1 MVDGGC
7 LWGILLLAS
16 TILSAPSLNS
26 DSTDTK
32 VYVATSTNS
41 FNTST
46 SSTARGSTVNNSTSS
61 SGTKEDSDV
70 GNFKGNS
77 SDDTRCYCLAF
88 KFLFNFPWSVSEI
101 VRGMVKEYEEMYTEV
116 ILLLKTS
123 TLILS
128 KYQRLHTQ
136 SYLKNT
142 DRASPACKV
151 EIKILSCSCST

>member
-32 VYVATSTNS
+32 VYVATSTNI
-41 FNTST
+41 FNTSN
-46 SSTARGSTVNNSTSS
+46 STTVRGSTVNNSTTS
-61 SGTKEDSDV
+61 SGATDESDV

-88 KFLFNFPWSVSEI
+88 NFLFNFP
-101 VRGMVKEYEEMYTEV
+101 
-116 ILLLKTS
+116 
-123 TLILS
+123 
-128 KYQRLHTQ
+128 
-136 SYLKNT
+136 
-142 DRASPACKV
+142 
-151 EIKILSCSCST
+151 